1 VQASAGPERVSVAEF
16 FGTFSLARRSPIS
29 AYWPIPARNILR
41 EPSLIGTLLTC
52 PRFNLR
58 DLVSATNEHLV
69 VHSIFMSPSVAS
81 NSYHLSRSHDRLPL
95 SLTFCRL

>member
-1 VQASAGPERVSVAEF
+1 MQASAGPERVSVAEF

-58 DLVSATNEHLV
+58 DLVSATKRAPRRPFNIHV
-69 VHSIFMSPSVAS
+69 AIGSIK
-81 NSYHLSRSHDRLPL
+81 
-95 SLTFCRL
+95 